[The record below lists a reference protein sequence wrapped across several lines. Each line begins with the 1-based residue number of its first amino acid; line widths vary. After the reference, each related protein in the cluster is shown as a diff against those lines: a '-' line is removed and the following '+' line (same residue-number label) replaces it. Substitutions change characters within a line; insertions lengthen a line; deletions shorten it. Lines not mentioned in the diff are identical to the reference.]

1 MEVNRFKDQVWDLLR
16 SISENMDRAFCPFT
30 EKENLTMIQT
40 RVLIEVGQCGTH
52 TIGSLGKRLGIASAN
67 ASALCKRLEKEG
79 FLFRSRD
86 GQDERLVHLT
96 LTPFGRSALERIHTA
111 MKERYHDVF
120 QEKDQEKLDTILN
133 GLYTLNDLLKRM
145 GNNQPD
151 QNKEASI

>member
-1 MEVNRFKDQVWDLLR
+1 
-16 SISENMDRAFCPFT
+16 
-30 EKENLTMIQT
+30 
-40 RVLIEVGQCGTH
+40 
-52 TIGSLGKRLGIASAN
+52 
-67 ASALCKRLEKEG
+67 
-79 FLFRSRD
+79 
-86 GQDERLVHLT
+86 
-96 LTPFGRSALERIHTA
+96 